1 MPASLQIKL
10 SQEEN
15 KALLELSMKDGVP
28 HRVKQRASV
37 VRLNARGWKVKQIA
51 EYWNWADQTVR
62 QAIHRWLSGGIEGLW
77 EADGRGRKRKWTDSH
92 WQQMEQWLEEP
103 RRYSAAQLQKKWE
116 QACGVKV
123 GKEQVRRLVKKKA
136 RHGNECAPAHHL

>member
-1 MPASLQIKL
+1 MPASLRIKL
-10 SQEEN
+10 SQEED

-77 EADGRGRKRKWTDSH
+77 EADGRGRKRNWTDKLGKLLIQLLSKA
-92 WQQMEQWLEEP
+92 QCLFFI
-103 RRYSAAQLQKKWE
+103 AALLCLIK
-116 QACGVKV
+116 C
-123 GKEQVRRLVKKKA
+123 L
-136 RHGNECAPAHHL
+136 LT